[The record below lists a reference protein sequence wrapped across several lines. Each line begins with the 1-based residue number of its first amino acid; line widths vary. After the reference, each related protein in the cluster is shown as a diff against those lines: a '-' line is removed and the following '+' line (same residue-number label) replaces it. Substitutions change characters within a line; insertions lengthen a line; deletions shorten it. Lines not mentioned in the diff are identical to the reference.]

1 MLTLQDYIIPLIV
14 LAILVVLFWQA
25 GRFIKKLPSKT
36 IKTLN
41 MAGFVIAIAGGI
53 LWYLAKHT
61 AFMYVTFIGV
71 TIYFLFIR
79 YDSKEEK
86 TD

>member
-1 MLTLQDYIIPLIV
+1 MQNYILPIIV
-14 LAILVVLFWQA
+14 LAILVILFWQA
-25 GRFIKKLPSKT
+25 GRFVKKLPSKT
-36 IKTLN
+36 IKTIN
-41 MAGFVIAIAGGI
+41 MAGFIIAIAGGI
-53 LWYLAKHT
+53 LWYLAKNP

-86 TD
+86 TN

>member
-1 MLTLQDYIIPLIV
+1 MQDYILPIII
-14 LAILVVLFWQA
+14 LAILVIAFSQA
-25 GRFIKKLPSKT
+25 GRFVKKLPSKT
-36 IKTLN
+36 IKTIN
-41 MAGFVIAIAGGI
+41 KTGFIIAIAGGI

-79 YDSKEEK
+79 YDSKEKK

>member
-1 MLTLQDYIIPLIV
+1 MLQDYILPLIV
-14 LAILVVLFWQA
+14 LAILIVLFWQA
-25 GRFIKKLPSKT
+25 GRFVKKLPQKT

-41 MAGFVIAIAGGI
+41 TTGFIIAIAGGI
-53 LWYLAKHT
+53 LWYLTKYP

-71 TIYFLFIR
+71 TVYFLFIN

-86 TD
+86 TL